1 MMKAVGLRGERT
13 RLINWR
19 LCIVVL
25 CLTIIGSQGPRLGSP
40 PALAQSQTGSQS
52 ELEALKGDL
61 EKIKAELGVIREDLK
76 LIRQHISQGRPQP
89 TQPGSAVVSVT
100 IAGNLIMGKKDA
112 PVTMIEFSDYQCP
125 FCKRFFETTLST
137 LKAEYIETGKVR
149 YVFRDFPLDQIHPHA
164 RKAAE
169 AAHCAGDQGKFW
181 EMHDLLFQNQQA
193 LQIESLKTH
202 ARSLRLNGAA
212 FDACLDRG
220 KYAAEV
226 QKDFDDGVAV
236 GVRGTPSFFV
246 GKTRSDDTIQGVF
259 LSGAL
264 PLPVFR
270 QAIDNALR
278 EK

>member
-1 MMKAVGLRGERT
+1 M

-19 LCIVVL
+19 LFVVTL
-25 CLTIIGSQGPRLGSP
+25 CVTIIGSLSPKLGSP
-40 PALAQSQTGSQS
+40 LALAQSKTVPQS
-52 ELEALKGDL
+52 ELEALKGDV

-76 LIRQHISQGRPQP
+76 LIRQHLSQGRPQP
-89 TQPGSAVVSVT
+89 TQPGSTVVNVS

-125 FCKRFFETTLST
+125 FCRRFFETTLST

-149 YVFRDFPLDQIHPHA
+149 YIFRDFPLDQIHPYA

-169 AAHCAGDQGKFW
+169 AAHCAGDQGKYW

-193 LQIESLKTH
+193 LQVESLKTH
-202 ARSLRLNGAA
+202 ARSLRLNGAP
-212 FDACLDRG
+212 FDSCLDRG

-226 QKDFDDGVAV
+226 QKDFEDGVAV
-236 GVRGTPSFFV
+236 GVRGTPSFFI

-264 PLPVFR
+264 PATIFR

-278 EK
+278 EN

>member
-1 MMKAVGLRGERT
+1 MRS
-13 RLINWR
+13 INWR
-19 LCIVVL
+19 LSIVTL
-25 CLTIIGSQGPRLGSP
+25 CVTIIGSQSPRFGSP
-40 PALAQSQTGSQS
+40 LALAQAKTVPQS
-52 ELEALKGDL
+52 ELEALKGDV

-76 LIRQHISQGRPQP
+76 LIRQQLSQGRPQP
-89 TQPGSAVVSVT
+89 TQPGSTVANVS

-125 FCKRFFETTLST
+125 FCRRFFETTLPT
-137 LKAEYIETGKVR
+137 LKAEYIATGKVR
-149 YVFRDFPLDQIHPHA
+149 YVFRDFPLDQIHPYA

-193 LQIESLKTH
+193 LQVESLKAH
-202 ARSLRLNGAA
+202 ARSLRLNGAP
-212 FDACLDRG
+212 FDSCLDRG

-236 GVRGTPSFFV
+236 GVRGTPSFFI
-246 GKTRSDDTIQGVF
+246 GKTRSDDTIQGTF

-264 PLPVFR
+264 PAPIFR

-278 EK
+278 EN

>member
-1 MMKAVGLRGERT
+1 MAPLTWRVSAVA
-13 RLINWR
+13 
-19 LCIVVL
+19 L
-25 CLTIIGSQGPRLGSP
+25 CLTVIGGQDARFGSL
-40 PALAQSQTGSQS
+40 PALAQSRTGSPS
-52 ELEALKGDL
+52 ELEALKADL
-61 EKIKAELGVIREDLK
+61 EKIKGELGAIREDLK
-76 LIRQHISQGRPQP
+76 LLRQQLSQGRPQP
-89 TQPGSAVVSVT
+89 SQPGSTVASVG

-125 FCKRFFETTLST
+125 FCKRFFETTLPT

-169 AAHCAGDQGKFW
+169 AAHCAGDQGKYW

-193 LQIESLKTH
+193 LQVESLKAH
-202 ARSLRLNGAA
+202 ARGLRLNATA
-212 FDACLDRG
+212 FDACLDRA

-226 QKDFDDGVAV
+226 QKDLDDGVAV
-236 GVRGTPSFFV
+236 GVRGTPSFFI
-246 GKTRSDDTIQGVF
+246 GRTRPDSTIQGVF

-264 PLPVFR
+264 PTPAFR

-278 EK
+278 EN

>member
-1 MMKAVGLRGERT
+1 MKCDNDESSGAEGGADE
-13 RLINWR
+13 ID
-19 LCIVVL
+19 
-25 CLTIIGSQGPRLGSP
+25 Q
-40 PALAQSQTGSQS
+40 
-52 ELEALKGDL
+52 LETLHCRSVPHDH
-61 EKIKAELGVIREDLK
+61 R
-76 LIRQHISQGRPQP
+76 
-89 TQPGSAVVSVT
+89 QPGPKARIAPGPGAAPDSAAASVS

-125 FCKRFFETTLST
+125 FCRRFFETTLPT
-137 LKAEYIETGKVR
+137 LKAEYVETGKVR

-169 AAHCAGDQGKFW
+169 AAHCAGDQGKYW
-181 EMHDLLFQNQQA
+181 EIHARLFQNPKA
-193 LQIESLKTH
+193 RRVGRLKTN
-202 ARSLRLNGAA
+202 ARSLLLNGAT
-212 FDACLDRG
+212 FDARLDRS

-226 QKDFDDGVAV
+226 QKDFDDGMAV

-264 PLPVFR
+264 PTPIFR

-278 EK
+278 EH